1 MKQSTKIGIRIA
13 VLLAFWLIALGM
25 ACPGAS
31 APARKFMATAGVNI
45 FQPSSGDYRD
55 MYGETAVMPELKI
68 TYMIFK
74 NFTLWGGFGL
84 ISKQGFIEE
93 VEEEAEIRQNLFSIG
108 VGYAHKLSA
117 RLRLRGELG
126 LAAITFKE
134 EALGGIL
141 KGSGLGWKLGADLD
155 YFIAKQLFVF
165 LAAAYS
171 AASDNVETGKI
182 KLGGF
187 QAGVG
192 LGFAF

>member
-1 MKQSTKIGIRIA
+1 MKQSKKIGFGSMI
-13 VLLAFWLIALGM
+13 LLAFLFVALGM
-25 ACPGAS
+25 ACPGAA
-31 APARKFMATAGVNI
+31 APARKFMATAGVNV
-45 FQPSSGDYRD
+45 FQASSSDYRD
-55 MYGETAVMPELKI
+55 IYGETAVMPEIKI
-68 TYMIFK
+68 TYMVFK

-84 ISKQGFIEE
+84 TSKNGFIEE
-93 VEEEAEIRQNLFSIG
+93 VEEEAEIRQNFFSIG
-108 VGYAHKLSA
+108 VGYAHNLSA

-134 EALGGIL
+134 EALGGIQ

-155 YFIAKQLFVF
+155 YFIGKKLFVF
-165 LAAAYS
+165 LAAAAS

-182 KLGGF
+182 KLGGL

>member
-1 MKQSTKIGIRIA
+1 MKHSEKIGKRTEI
-13 VLLAFWLIALGM
+13 LLAFWFIALGM
-25 ACPGAS
+25 ASPGAA
-31 APARKFMATAGVNI
+31 APERKLMATAGVNS
-45 FQPSSGDYRD
+45 FQPSSSDYRD
-55 MYGETAVMPELKI
+55 IYGETAVVPELKI
-68 TYMIFK
+68 TYKIFK

-93 VEEEAEIRQNLFSIG
+93 VAEAAEIRQNFFNIG
-108 VGYAHKLSA
+108 VGYAQKLSA

-134 EALGGIL
+134 EALGSIQ

-155 YFIAKQLFVF
+155 YFIGKKLFVF
-165 LAAAYS
+165 LAGAYS

-182 KLGGF
+182 DLGGL

>member
-1 MKQSTKIGIRIA
+1 MKQSKKSGLQSMILSA
-13 VLLAFWLIALGM
+13 FLLVALSL
-25 ACPGAS
+25 ACPGAD
-31 APARKFMATAGVNI
+31 APARKFMATAGVNV
-45 FQPSSGDYRD
+45 FQAASSDYRNI
-55 MYGETAVMPELKI
+55 YGETVVMPEIKI
-68 TYMIFK
+68 TYMVFR

-84 ISKQGFIEE
+84 TSKKGFIEE

-108 VGYAHKLSA
+108 VGYAQKLSA

-134 EALGGIL
+134 EALGGIQ

-165 LAAAYS
+165 LAGAYS

-182 KLGGF
+182 KLGGL